1 VKDRLDMDEA
11 AESPRPPLEPFGEP
25 VEGLK
30 VRRSERVLEV
40 ILDRPERRN
49 ALTPVVIEGLLGL
62 LDVVDRSHE
71 FRAIILRGAG
81 GKAFCAGFDITQI
94 QSQGGVSAGT
104 ERDLVDHLS
113 TRVAEV
119 GVPVIAG
126 VDGAAVGAGCDLAVA
141 CDIRIGSPIARF
153 GMPPVKLGIL
163 YGQRGILRLIS
174 TIGPTAA
181 REMLL
186 TGSLVEAARA
196 TETGL
201 LNKVVPAD
209 RLVEECWSLA
219 EVIAANAPLSVTGTK
234 RIIRL
239 LTTSADIPA
248 DAQAEID
255 DIQRAVWTSQDAQEG
270 SRAYMERRA
279 PRYIGA

>member
-1 VKDRLDMDEA
+1 MAKIP
-11 AESPRPPLEPFGEP
+11 ESVRAPLEHFGEP
-25 VEGLK
+25 VDGLV
-30 VRRSERVLEV
+30 VRRSGHVLEV

-49 ALTPVVIEGLLGL
+49 ALTPVVINGLIGL

-71 FRAIILRGAG
+71 FRAIILRGEG

-94 QSQGGVSAGT
+94 QSQGGLSAGA

-119 GVPVIAG
+119 SVPVIAG

-153 GMPPVKLGIL
+153 GMPPVKLGLL
-163 YGQRGILRLIS
+163 YGQRGMLRLIS
-174 TIGPTAA
+174 AIGPTAA

-186 TGSLVEAARA
+186 TGNLIEAVRA

-201 LNKVVPAD
+201 LNSVVPAD

-239 LTTSADIPA
+239 LTTSVEIPA

-270 SRAYMERRA
+270 SRAYMERRP
-279 PRYIGA
+279 PRYSGA

>member
-1 VKDRLDMDEA
+1 MDGTP
-11 AESPRPPLEPFGEP
+11 ESPRAPLEPFGEP
-25 VEGLK
+25 VDGLD
-30 VRRSERVLEV
+30 VRRSGHVLEV

-49 ALTPVVIEGLLGL
+49 ALTPVVIEGLIRL
-62 LDVVDRSHE
+62 LEVVDRSHE
-71 FRAIILRGAG
+71 FRVIILRGAG
-81 GKAFCAGFDITQI
+81 GKAFCAGFDIAQI
-94 QSQGGVSAGT
+94 QSQGGLSAGA

-141 CDIRIGSPIARF
+141 CDIRIGSPVARF
-153 GMPPVKLGIL
+153 GMPPVKLGLL
-163 YGQRGILRLIS
+163 YGQRGMLRLIS

-186 TGSLVEAARA
+186 TGNLVEAARA

-201 LNKVVPAD
+201 LNSVVPAD

-239 LTTSADIPA
+239 LTTSVEISAS
-248 DAQAEID
+248 AQAEID
-255 DIQRAVWTSQDAQEG
+255 DIQRTVWTSQDAQEG
-270 SRAYMERRA
+270 SRAYLERRA
-279 PRYIGA
+279 PRYSGA